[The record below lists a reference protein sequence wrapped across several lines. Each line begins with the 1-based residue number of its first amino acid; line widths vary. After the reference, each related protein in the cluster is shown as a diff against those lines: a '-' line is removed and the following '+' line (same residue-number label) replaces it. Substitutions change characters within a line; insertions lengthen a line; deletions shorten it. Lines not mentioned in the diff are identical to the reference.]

1 MKNTCYH
8 CTHADF
14 RSAHQDQKS
23 GFAYCLKN
31 GFVKAIWMAPQWECD
46 NGQFAPAPAETM
58 AARKR
63 FFASMGKDVSAI
75 ECK

>member
-8 CTHADF
+8 CAHADF
-14 RSAHQDQKS
+14 RAAHQDQKS

-31 GFVKAIWMAPQWECD
+31 EFVKAIWMAPQRECD
-46 NGQFAPAPAETM
+46 KGQFAPATAETM

-63 FFASMGKDVSAI
+63 FFVSMGKDV
-75 ECK
+75 

>member
-1 MKNTCYH
+1 MKQTCYH

-14 RSAHQDQKS
+14 RAAHQDQKS

-31 GFVKAIWMAPQWECD
+31 EFVKAIWCPPQWECD
-46 NGQFAPAPAETM
+46 KGEFSPANDETM

-63 FFASMGKDVSAI
+63 FFASMGKDDSGL
-75 ECK
+75 